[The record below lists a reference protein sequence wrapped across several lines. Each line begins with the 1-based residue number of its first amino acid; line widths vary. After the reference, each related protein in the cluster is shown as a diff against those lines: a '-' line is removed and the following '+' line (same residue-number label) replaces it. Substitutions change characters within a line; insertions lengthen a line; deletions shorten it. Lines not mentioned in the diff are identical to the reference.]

1 MRLLHFRKVPMVF
14 VNEALTKDA
23 SAYDRVWMNTLMN
36 PHLEPMFIKSSIK
49 NTDWLGQCNG

>member
-1 MRLLHFRKVPMVF
+1 MVF